1 MTLTGRK
8 CSASPTATASLAST
22 AAGSD
27 ASKAALATSATAAD
41 TAATSASTSASDS
54 ETSNTAL
61 IAANRKAQKFAG
73 LNMTVG
79 KVRYNIKTGT
89 LTFNGQSLT
98 DPDQDA
104 LAVACRSIL
113 KGGK

>member
-1 MTLTGRK
+1 MI
-8 CSASPTATASLAST
+8 SAI
-22 AAGSD
+22 AAW
-27 ASKAALATSATAAD
+27 AAMFAAATAA
-41 TAATSASTSASDS
+41 TAVPSAANSASDS

-79 KVRYNIKTGT
+79 KVRYNIKTGA
-89 LTFNGQSLT
+89 LTFNGQTLT

-104 LAVACRSIL
+104 LAAACRSIL

>member
-1 MTLTGRK
+1 MRQVFLTLGI
-8 CSASPTATASLAST
+8 
-22 AAGSD
+22 
-27 ASKAALATSATAAD
+27 AALTALFAATAAEAAA
-41 TAATSASTSASDS
+41 TAAATTSTTADAATAAANNASDFAI
-54 ETSNTAL
+54 SNTAL
-61 IAANRKAQKFAG
+61 IAANRKAHKFAG

-79 KVRYNIKTGT
+79 KVRYNIKTGA

-104 LAVACRSIL
+104 LAAACRSIL

>member
-1 MTLTGRK
+1 MV
-8 CSASPTATASLAST
+8 
-22 AAGSD
+22 
-27 ASKAALATSATAAD
+27 D
-41 TAATSASTSASDS
+41 TAATSASTSASDFA
-54 ETSNTAL
+54 TANTAL
-61 IAANRKAQKFAG
+61 IAAKRKAQKFAA

-79 KVRYNIKTGT
+79 KVRYNIKTGA

-104 LAVACRSIL
+104 LAAAYRSIL